1 MSQIG
6 LNSLNT
12 NPALHDTSSP
22 NHPTT
27 IHNSNATV
35 QSGLTEASAT
45 PRRQQEVQTGH
56 EEPGLP
62 PTPPIR
68 SLAVM
73 DESINEAGYD
83 SDGHQGPFYEG
94 LEGKGRLIVDD
105 EEEVGMVGTEVSGTA
120 ENPENPENPVIL
132 EIDMVDKMK
141 VVC

>member
-45 PRRQQEVQTGH
+45 PRRQQEVQTGN

-73 DESINEAGYD
+73 NESINEAGYD
-83 SDGHQGPFYEG
+83 SDGHQGLFYEG
-94 LEGKGRLIVDD
+94 LEGEGRLIVDD
-105 EEEVGMVGTEVSGTA
+105 EEEVGVVGNEISGTA
-120 ENPENPENPVIL
+120 ENSENPVIL
-132 EIDMVDKMK
+132 VIDMVDKMK
-141 VVC
+141 VVELES